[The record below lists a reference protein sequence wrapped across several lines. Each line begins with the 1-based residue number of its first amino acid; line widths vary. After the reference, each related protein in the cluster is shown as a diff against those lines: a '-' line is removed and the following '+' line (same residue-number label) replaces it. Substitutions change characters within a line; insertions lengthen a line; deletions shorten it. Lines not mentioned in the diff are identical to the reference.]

1 MTTTTTSQ
9 PLPVQPK
16 ERSAWGVWWLCFLPF
31 YYLVWYVKI
40 NKELAAL
47 TGEKVGTFG
56 LWFGQCVPIVS
67 WIGLAHTS
75 DRINT
80 VRAAKGLPPL
90 PTVGM
95 TILSSLW
102 YGSQTRYLQ
111 RRLNTTWLEIGA
123 VVSH

>member
-1 MTTTTTSQ
+1 MTTTAPLQQ
-9 PLPVQPK
+9 PVSIRPV
-16 ERSAWGVWWLCFLPF
+16 ERSAWGVWFLCFLPF

-40 NKELAAL
+40 NKELAAF

-56 LWFGQCVPIVS
+56 LWFGQCIPIVS

-75 DRINT
+75 DRINK
-80 VRAAKGLPPL
+80 VRTAKGLPPL

-111 RRLNTTWLEIGA
+111 RRLNTTWHEIGA
-123 VVSH
+123 L